1 MHLNATRHP
10 VLDRTGN
17 LVGYE
22 LLLRSGILQGV
33 TTAPDGDSDRRMLD
47 AALHEFGLETLVG
60 CQPALLRV
68 GAEFLTRGH
77 WAALPSQR
85 IILKLRLAGTVTP
98 ELVAACEEAKAA
110 GQPLLLADADQ
121 VPELDRLIPHVDA
134 LSVDFASAMV
144 AQRTAFAER
153 YRNSG
158 RRLMAEKVATN
169 DQFREAAASGYD
181 WFQGYFFCE
190 PEGFTTRALEP
201 GSMSSALL
209 VAEVNRPELDLD
221 ALEEL
226 IKRDLTLSV
235 KLLRYLQSAAM
246 GWRHEVATIGQGL
259 RILGDQGARKWASL
273 TAYSLVKTGGKPQ
286 ELVTTSLVRAQ
297 LCEEF
302 GHTAGLPQNRCS
314 ALFLV
319 GLLSTLDALLDR
331 PMAVAI
337 AEMPLSREV
346 AATLRGET
354 TPLSGYL
361 SLAVAYDQGEWDAVD
376 ALSARLGLSAE
387 ALPEAYHR
395 TVSWIGRLA
404 AA

>member
-1 MHLNATRHP
+1 MHLNAARHP

-33 TTAPDGDSDRRMLD
+33 PTAPDCDSDRRMLD
-47 AALHEFGLETLVG
+47 AALHGFGLDTLVG

-85 IILKLRLAGTVTP
+85 IILKLRLAGAVTP

-134 LSVDFASAMV
+134 LSVDFASATV
-144 AQRTAFAER
+144 ADRTAFAER
-153 YRNSG
+153 HGDSG
-158 RRLMAEKVATN
+158 RRLIAEKVATH
-169 DQFREAAASGYD
+169 DQFREATAAGYD

-190 PEGFTTRALEP
+190 PEGFTTRALAP

-209 VAEVNRPELDLD
+209 VAEVNRPDLDLD

-226 IKRDLTLSV
+226 IKHDVTLSV

-273 TAYSLVKTGGKPQ
+273 TAYSLVSNGKPQ

-302 GHTAGLPQNRCS
+302 GRTAGLPQSRCS

-337 AEMPLSREV
+337 AEMPLNREV

-354 TPLSGYL
+354 TPMSGYL

-376 ALSARLGLSAE
+376 ALSARLGIPAE